1 MVCLRTDIPPD
12 HPMWDESGGH
22 RLQRWVARTNRVQA
36 STVTVFVALEEGKG
50 DGFVLREADVARE
63 WYSGTG
69 AGGQHRN
76 KTQNSLRLRHLPT
89 GMVVS
94 AQHRS
99 RQESEAAAWSQ
110 MEARLRALHAAR
122 AHEEVAVSRRAAVGT
137 GAKADKRRTYRER
150 DDRVQDHAS
159 GRQAR
164 LRDLWSGDWSALW
177 GPSRRRTA

>member
-1 MVCLRTDIPPD
+1 
-12 HPMWDESGGH
+12 MWEEAGGH

-36 STVTVFVALEEGKG
+36 STVTVFVAPEEGKG
-50 DGFVLREADVARE
+50 DGGVLREADLVRE

-89 GMVVS
+89 GLVVS

-110 MEARLRALHAAR
+110 MEARVRALHAAQ
-122 AHEEVAVSRRAAVGT
+122 AHAEVAVSRRAAVGT

-150 DDRVQDHAS
+150 DDRVQDHAN
-159 GRQAR
+159 GKQAR

-177 GPSRRRTA
+177 GRVGSRRAA